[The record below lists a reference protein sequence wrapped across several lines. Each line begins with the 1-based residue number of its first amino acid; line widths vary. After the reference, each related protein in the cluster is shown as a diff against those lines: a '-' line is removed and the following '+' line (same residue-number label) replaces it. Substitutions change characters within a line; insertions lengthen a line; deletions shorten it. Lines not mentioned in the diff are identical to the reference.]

1 MDSIAKVLKI
11 IHFENETWKLV
22 LPLILMGVD
31 ILTGLIK
38 AWVNKSFQSSKMRSG
53 LGKKIGEITIL
64 VLGIAFSVALRLP
77 EYLMTAVS
85 IYVVFMELMSVF
97 ENLKALRVPIPKF
110 IDTALN
116 TIDHAI
122 STETDIHKI
131 ADSIEN
137 LENDANKALNTED
150 IKLDGK

>member
-1 MDSIAKVLKI
+1 MDSIAAVLKI
-11 IHFENETWKLV
+11 IHFENDTWKLA
-22 LPLILMGVD
+22 LPLILMGID

-38 AWVNKSFQSSKMRSG
+38 AWVNKNFQSTKMRSG
-53 LGKKIGEITIL
+53 LGKKVGEITIL

-77 EYLMTAVS
+77 AYLMTAVS
-85 IYVVFMELMSVF
+85 IYIVFMELMSVF
-97 ENLKALRVPIPKF
+97 ENLKALNVPIPKF
-110 IDTALN
+110 IDTALS

-137 LENDANKALNTED
+137 IENDVNTKD
-150 IKLDGK
+150 IKLNGKRR